1 MKLHLFFVIT
11 PENKILQVHAEDKFH
26 AVQLAKK
33 IDTFKFHESKYQVL
47 AKRKNYTKKLAQEK

>member
-1 MKLHLFFVIT
+1 MIT
-11 PENKILQVHAEDKFH
+11 PENKILQVYAEDKYH

>member
-11 PENKILQVHAEDKFH
+11 PENKILQVHAEDKYY

-33 IDTFKFHESKYQVL
+33 IDNFKFHESKYQVL